1 MEATLKTLWMK
12 FSVLGCGWL
21 GLPLAEFLV
30 KKEFV
35 VKGSTT
41 SEEKLLLLKSKRI
54 HPYLIEINNQR
65 SNDAIEDFLQTDVL
79 FVNVPFGKQRE
90 NRQAYVDLI
99 AKIEQSSV
107 QKVIF
112 VSSTSVY
119 ADTNSTITK
128 TAGFEINPAKQGL
141 LDLEN
146 LFRGNKHFDCTVIR
160 FSGLIGGSR
169 NPGNFF
175 KEGRIVKN
183 GLAPVN
189 LIHLKDCIH
198 IVYTILEKK
207 AWNQVFN
214 ASADS
219 HPTRKEFYTAATLL
233 ANKTPA
239 TFLEELDRFK
249 IISNEPLK
257 KALGYTFHYPD
268 LMQLL

>member
-1 MEATLKTLWMK
+1 MK

-30 KKEFV
+30 KKEFL

-41 SEEKLLLLKSKRI
+41 SREKLPLLKSKKI
-54 HPYLIEINNQR
+54 HPYLIKISNQ
-65 SNDAIEDFLQTDVL
+65 SSSDSLEEFLQTDVL
-79 FVNVPFGKQRE
+79 FVNIPFGQQKE
-90 NRQAYVDLI
+90 NLQAYIDLI
-99 AKIEQSSV
+99 PKIEKSSV

-119 ADTNSTITK
+119 ADTNGTITDTENFK
-128 TAGFEINPAKQGL
+128 INPAKQRL
-141 LDLEN
+141 IDLEN
-146 LFRGNKHFDCTVIR
+146 LFRNNKHFDCTVLR
-160 FSGLIGGSR
+160 FSGLVGGSR

-198 IVYTILEKK
+198 IVYQILKKK
-207 AWNQVFN
+207 AWNQIFN
-214 ASADS
+214 ASADF

-233 ANKTPA
+233 VNKTPA
-239 TFLEELDRFK
+239 TFLEELDSFK
-249 IISNEPLK
+249 IISNKPLK
-257 KALGYTFHYPD
+257 KALDYNFHYPD
-268 LMQLL
+268 LMNLL

>member
-1 MEATLKTLWMK
+1 MK

-30 KKEFV
+30 KKEFL

-41 SEEKLLLLKSKRI
+41 SREKLTLLKSKKI
-54 HPYLIEINNQR
+54 HPYLIKISNQ
-65 SNDAIEDFLQTDVL
+65 SSSDSLEEFLQTDVL
-79 FVNVPFGKQRE
+79 FVNIPFGQQKE
-90 NRQAYVDLI
+90 NLQAYIDLI
-99 AKIEQSSV
+99 TKIEKSSV

-119 ADTNSTITK
+119 ADTNGTITE
-128 TAGFEINPAKQGL
+128 TENFEINPAKQRL
-141 LDLEN
+141 IDLEN
-146 LFRGNKHFDCTVIR
+146 LFRNNKHFDCTILR
-160 FSGLIGGSR
+160 FSGLVGASR

-175 KEGRIVKN
+175 KEDRIVKN

-198 IVYTILEKK
+198 IVYQILEKK

-239 TFLEELDRFK
+239 TFLEELDSFK
-249 IISNEPLK
+249 IISNAPLK
-257 KALGYTFHYPD
+257 KALEYTFHYPD
-268 LMQLL
+268 LMHLL

>member
-1 MEATLKTLWMK
+1 MK

-21 GLPLAEFLV
+21 GLPLAEFLE
-30 KKEFV
+30 KRGFV

-41 SEEKLLLLKSKRI
+41 SQEKIALLNSKNI
-54 HPYLIEINNQR
+54 QPFLIEIRNNYN
-65 SNDAIEDFLQTDVL
+65 SDSLKTFLNTDVL
-79 FVNVPFGKQRE
+79 FINVPYGRQKE
-90 NRQAYVDLI
+90 NLNAYLDLI
-99 AKIEQSSV
+99 DKIEKSPV

-112 VSSTSVY
+112 ASSTSVY
-119 ADTNSTITK
+119 ADTNGVITN
-128 TAGFEINPAKQGL
+128 TESFQINPDKQGL
-141 LDLEN
+141 LELEN
-146 LFRGNKHFDCTVIR
+146 LFRKNKHFDCTILR

-198 IVYTILEKK
+198 IVYQILIKK

-214 ASADS
+214 AAADS
-219 HPTRKEFYTAATLL
+219 HPTRKEFYTAATLR
-233 ANKTPA
+233 AKKTPA
-239 TFLEELDRFK
+239 TFLDEMDRFK

-257 KALGYTFHYPD
+257 KALDYTFHYPD
-268 LMQLL
+268 LMDLLDINS